1 VREQFKGQD
10 PIGQRVM
17 PWGDDG
23 PQFEIVGV
31 VGDVKHQSLADD
43 ARAALYVPAA
53 QSPPGFSTILLRTD
67 ADPAALSGAVR
78 RAVAELDPALSVAD
92 VRPMRGVIASST
104 ARPRFSAVLLGAFAG
119 CAVVL
124 ALVGIYGVVA
134 QSVTQRAAEFSVR
147 VAMGAQ
153 PRDVWRDVLGGAL
166 RRAAIGIALGLVA
179 AAGLTRL
186 LADELYDT
194 SPLDPPVLVAVS
206 LVVAL
211 VAALAS
217 WVPARRAMRTSPM
230 AILRTE

>member
-1 VREQFKGQD
+1 
-10 PIGQRVM
+10 
-17 PWGDDG
+17 
-23 PQFEIVGV
+23 
-31 VGDVKHQSLADD
+31 
-43 ARAALYVPAA
+43 
-53 QSPPGFSTILLRTD
+53 
-67 ADPAALSGAVR
+67 
-78 RAVAELDPALSVAD
+78 
-92 VRPMRGVIASST
+92 
-104 ARPRFSAVLLGAFAG
+104 VLLGAFAG